1 MIKIKICGLT
11 DIEAAKAA
19 VESGADFLGMVLAPS
34 RRQLSLKDAKK
45 LADGIHQLKQP
56 PPLIGVFANA
66 LASEVN
72 TAASLCNLD
81 LVQLSGD
88 ESWRYCRQIEYPIV
102 KVIHIKDDTEPK
114 HVLNEMA
121 MGLQTPLKTTP
132 LFLLDSSGGNY
143 GGGSGITFDWQLATT
158 VATQFPVIIAG
169 GLNSSNVTELI
180 NKVRPWGV
188 DVKRGINCYPMKEVT
203 SVNMAAALYQKR
215 FYQP

>member
-11 DIEAAKAA
+11 DIEAAKVA
-19 VESGADFLGMVLAPS
+19 VESGADYLGIVFAPS

-56 PPLIGVFANA
+56 PPVIGVFVNA
-66 LASEVN
+66 PASEINN
-72 TAASLCNLD
+72 TASLCNLD

-132 LFLLDSSGGNY
+132 LFLLDSSGGDY
-143 GGGSGITFDWQLATT
+143 GGGSGVVFDWQLAAT

-169 GLNSSNVTELI
+169 GLNASNVAELI
-180 NKVRPWGV
+180 KKVRPWGV
-188 DVKRGINCYPMKEVT
+188 DVSSGVESDGVKDAVKIGEFINAVRQVEKD
-203 SVNMAAALYQKR
+203 
-215 FYQP
+215 